1 MLKSHNLFSRYDV
14 IANVETLD
22 MTFLKGV
29 GKLLNIVH
37 NDQIVANI
45 QILERAVFLSND
57 FAEFGSGLA
66 GYLGV

>member
-22 MTFLKGV
+22 LTFLKGV

-45 QILERAVFLSND
+45 
-57 FAEFGSGLA
+57 
-66 GYLGV
+66 